1 MRFSS
6 RVAERLKTQD
16 LSSTHQPTKEKKDT
30 ISGSP
35 LRESEI
41 GAIPTPTRNMI
52 QWKHGKIIRS
62 PEKSLVRKIS
72 FFYEKFE
79 KKSFVVVV
87 FLWLLPTY
95 ISEDVYS
102 LTNISE
108 DVYFNV
114 KTYIFFLEEIPYR
127 LMVSFEQIT

>member
-30 ISGSP
+30 ISGSL
-35 LRESEI
+35 LRESET

-62 PEKSLVRKIS
+62 PEKSELSAPLKNRLSEKSVSSMESLRRKVS
-72 FFYEKFE
+72 
-79 KKSFVVVV
+79 
-87 FLWLLPTY
+87 LL
-95 ISEDVYS
+95 
-102 LTNISE
+102 
-108 DVYFNV
+108 
-114 KTYIFFLEEIPYR
+114 
-127 LMVSFEQIT
+127 